1 MANVWVAYREG
12 LRLLGARVAEVP
24 LETAVSRLDIAPWR
38 LFSAT
43 TPDEVAVDQVAKAA
57 KKKRVLL
64 EVREEDQQDLGGFSV
79 GLYDSPYSP
88 EECLR
93 RLKVA

>member
-12 LRLLGARVAEVP
+12 LRLLGARVAEV
-24 LETAVSRLDIAPWR
+24 APWR

-43 TPDEVAVDQVAKAA
+43 IPDEVAVDQVTKAA

-64 EVREEDQQDLGGFSV
+64 EVREEDRQDLGGFSV